1 MAEEVGWGVMVGDM
15 GGGERKEDRG
25 YRRGGRRGGKGWG
38 SAKGGSAKGLSEHG
52 GRLGIW
58 GLYKENASRIYEKRM
73 VWGLLS
79 DGDGWR
85 LSKDGGNLGFNKGEG
100 IGAYEKMWE
109 SCGLSNGGKLL
120 SIKWGKVGGLSNEKG
135 FGVSN
140 EKGFGVYQKK
150 GESWG

>member
-1 MAEEVGWGVMVGDM
+1 
-15 GGGERKEDRG
+15 
-25 YRRGGRRGGKGWG
+25 
-38 SAKGGSAKGLSEHG
+38 
-52 GRLGIW
+52 
-58 GLYKENASRIYEKRM
+58 M

-100 IGAYEKMWE
+100 IGAYEKMGE

-150 GESWG
+150 GKVGVNRSERVWDLSKDKRNGVHQLRTA